1 MEVQTAAT
9 PSALATGS
17 KTLADLVLLASKKHA
32 KLTAQRFKLGD
43 EWLDISFEELGTIVR
58 EVSLGLESIGIE
70 PGDRVAILAHT
81 RPEWTHSDF
90 GILCL
95 GATVVPVYQTNS
107 PEECQYVIDHSESR
121 GVIVE
126 DAGQL
131 AKIREIR
138 DQLPRLEHVISIEPV
153 DADDVISLDEL
164 RERGRGGSQE
174 DFEQN
179 VAAVER
185 STVASYIYTS
195 GTTGPPKGCIID
207 HANWRD
213 MLDMLQR
220 EEDVL
225 VESEVAYLFL
235 PLAHAFARLIE
246 LGAIDVGAT
255 IAYWE
260 RDPQRIIPNLV
271 EVQPTYFPSVP
282 RIFEKIYALAVASAP
297 DKELMD
303 KAVELGVQ
311 VRDARRRGE
320 QIPADLQAAFELAD
334 EEMYSK
340 VRDLFGGQIKS
351 AVTGAAPI
359 APEILEFFY
368 ACGVLVMEG
377 WGMTET
383 STAATINRRHD
394 FKFGSVGKPF
404 PGVDVRIAADGE
416 ILVRGANIFRGYYKN
431 PEATSTTI
439 VDSWLHTGDLGR
451 IDEDGFVYITG
462 RKKDIIITAGGKNIT
477 PANLENW
484 LKQNQ
489 YISQAVVYGDRRP
502 YLTALITLDPEELT
516 AWAEERNIEET
527 DPVELSKRDEVRAM
541 VQETVDG
548 VNSRVGP
555 VEQLKYFTILP
566 HDLSQET
573 GELTPTL
580 KVKRKVVYEKYADV
594 LDEMY
599 PLADRGPADGR
610 A

>member
-9 PSALATGS
+9 PSAVATGS
-17 KTLADLVLLASKKHA
+17 TTLADLVLLAARKHA
-32 KLTAQRFKLGD
+32 GLTAQRYKVGD
-43 EWLDISFEELGTIVR
+43 EWVEVSFEELGAIVR
-58 EVSLGLESIGIE
+58 EVSLGLEAIGIR
-70 PGDRVAILAHT
+70 PDDKVAIVSHT
-81 RPEWTHSDF
+81 RPEWTHCDF

-107 PEECQYVIDHSESR
+107 PEECRYVIDHSESR
-121 GVIVE
+121 AVIVE

-131 AKIREIR
+131 AKIRAVQ
-138 DQLPRLEHVISIEPV
+138 DQLPTLEHLISIEPIE
-153 DADDVISLDEL
+153 ADDVMTLDEL
-164 RERGRGGSQE
+164 REKGRSGSEE
-174 DFEQN
+174 DFERN
-179 VAAVER
+179 VFAVDR
-185 STVASYIYTS
+185 SAVASYIYTS

-213 MLDMLQR
+213 MLDMLQK

-225 VESEVAYLFL
+225 VENEVAYLFL

-246 LGAIDVGAT
+246 LGAVDVGAT
-255 IAYWE
+255 IVYWE
-260 RDPQRIIPNLV
+260 RDPQKIIPNLM
-271 EVQPTYFPSVP
+271 EVKPTYFPSVP
-282 RIFEKIYALAVASAP
+282 RIFEKIYAIAVASAP
-297 DKELMD
+297 DRELMD
-303 KAVELGVQ
+303 KAVELGVE
-311 VRDARRRGE
+311 VRQLRQRGE
-320 QIPADLQAAFELAD
+320 DVSSDLQSAFEKAD
-334 EEMYSK
+334 EEMYGK
-340 VRDLFGGQIKS
+340 VRDLFGGRIKQ

-368 ACGVLVMEG
+368 ACGVPVMEG

-394 FKFGSVGKPF
+394 FRFGSVGKPF
-404 PGVDVRIAADGE
+404 PGVDVKIADDGE

-431 PEATSTTI
+431 PGATGETI
-439 VDSWLHTGDLGR
+439 VDSWLHTGDLGQ
-451 IDEDGFVYITG
+451 IDADGFVYITG

-502 YLTALITLDPEELT
+502 YLTALITLDPEEIGP
-516 AWAEERNIEET
+516 WAEEHGLDAT
-527 DPVELSKRDEVRAM
+527 DPAELAQREEMRAL
-541 VQETVDG
+541 VQEAVEG
-548 VNSRVGP
+548 VNARVGP

-580 KVKRKVVYEKYADV
+580 KVKRKVVYDKYADE
-594 LDEMY
+594 LDAMY
-599 PLADRGPADGR
+599 PKSG
-610 A
+610 

>member
-9 PSALATGS
+9 MSAAATGS
-17 KTLADLVLLASKKHA
+17 STLADLVLLASKKHA
-32 KLTAQRFKLGD
+32 SLVAVRYKARD
-43 EWLDISFEELGTIVR
+43 EWAEVSYEELGTIVR
-58 EVSLGLESIGIE
+58 ELSLGLESIGIR
-70 PGDRVAILAHT
+70 PGDKVAILSNT
-81 RPEWTHSDF
+81 RPEWTYCDF

-107 PEECQYVIDHSESR
+107 AEECQYVIDHSEAR
-121 GVIVE
+121 AVIVE
-126 DAGQL
+126 DASQL
-131 AKIREIR
+131 AKIKEIR
-138 DQLPRLEHVISIEPV
+138 AELPRLEQVISIEPV
-153 DADDVISLDEL
+153 DDEDAIGFEEL
-164 RERGRGGSQE
+164 REKGRAGSQA

-213 MLDMLQR
+213 MLDMLQK

-225 VESEVAYLFL
+225 VEKEVAYLFL

-260 RDPQRIIPNLV
+260 RDPLKIIPNLM

-282 RIFEKIYALAVASAP
+282 RIFEKIYALAVSAAP
-297 DKELMD
+297 DRGQLEQ
-303 KAVELGVQ
+303 AVELGVK
-311 VRDARRRGE
+311 VRGMQARGE
-320 QIPADLQAAFELAD
+320 DVPPELQAAFEKAD
-334 EEMYSK
+334 EEMYSR
-340 VRDLFGGQIKS
+340 VRGLFGGRIKQ

-359 APEILEFFY
+359 AQEILEFFY
-368 ACGVLVMEG
+368 ACGVAVMEG

-404 PGVDVRIAADGE
+404 PGVEIKIADDGE
-416 ILVRGANIFRGYYKN
+416 ILVKGANVFRGYYKN
-431 PEATSTTI
+431 DEATGETI
-439 VDSWLHTGDLGR
+439 VDRWLHTGDIGR
-451 IDEDGFVYITG
+451 VDEDGFVYITG

-484 LKQNQ
+484 LKQDQ
-489 YISQAVVYGDRRP
+489 HISQAVVYGDRRP
-502 YLTALITLDPEELT
+502 YLTALITLDPEDM
-516 AWAEERNIEET
+516 AVWAPQQGLDAS
-527 DPVELSKRDEVRAM
+527 DPAALAQDDKVKAM
-541 VQETVDG
+541 VQEAVDR
-548 VNSRVGP
+548 VNARVGP
-555 VEQLKYFTILP
+555 VEQLKKFTILP
-566 HDLSQET
+566 HDLTQET

-580 KVKRKVVYEKYADV
+580 KVKRNVVYDKYASE
-594 LDEMY
+594 LDAMY
-599 PLADRGPADGR
+599 EPS
-610 A
+610 